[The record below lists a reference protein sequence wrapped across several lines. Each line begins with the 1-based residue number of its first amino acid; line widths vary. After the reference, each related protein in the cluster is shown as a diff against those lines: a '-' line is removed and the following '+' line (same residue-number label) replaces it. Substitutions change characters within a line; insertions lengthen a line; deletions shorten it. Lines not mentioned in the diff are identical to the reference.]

1 MDLSDNESEIIAP
14 SPVVSLNS
22 DGSPETPIDKCEK
35 SVLQCCYQ
43 MIQHFESTTL
53 STDYVSDNDIL
64 RMQIVVDKI
73 REMFNRVSRFPEYLE
88 EVQHDHNENDGRNTI
103 LIGDYFIRSLHRNN

>member
-1 MDLSDNESEIIAP
+1 M
-14 SPVVSLNS
+14 
-22 DGSPETPIDKCEK
+22 
-35 SVLQCCYQ
+35 LQCCHQ

-53 STDYVSDNDIL
+53 SIDYVSDNDIL

-88 EVQHDHNENDGRNTI
+88 EVQRDHNENDGRNTI
-103 LIGDYFIRSLHRNN
+103 LIGDYFIRYLHRNN